1 MDLELNSER
10 GSGAPRRYA
19 AISSSMRAEAEPVL
33 DLPESATS
41 LAMMPS
47 PAERRQVIWPQA
59 PRSVYFELA
68 EIQPRC
74 QPSLSVHHQAR

>member
-1 MDLELNSER
+1 MAGGWLAESGRLWPVSLEV
-10 GSGAPRRYA
+10 A
-19 AISSSMRAEAEPVL
+19 AAQRFCGR
-33 DLPESATS
+33 
-41 LAMMPS
+41 PS
-47 PAERRQVIWPQA
+47 PAEGRQVIWPQA

>member
-1 MDLELNSER
+1 VSVFSENLIECVGLHKR
-10 GSGAPRRYA
+10 QVVPGVFHDHLRMMPFP
-19 AISSSMRAEAEPVL
+19 RAEG
-33 DLPESATS
+33 
-41 LAMMPS
+41 
-47 PAERRQVIWPQA
+47 RQVIWPQA